1 MKQDIIKFNF
11 KFNNN
16 DFFVSEKNELA
27 YTIIKSWPNW
37 SNRFV
42 YVYGPDKCG
51 KSQICSIWRKLS
63 KGVLINKDNF
73 SEKLLNLNDIEYIKS
88 ENWVIDDVDYIV
100 EFNDN
105 FYQEKILN
113 LINIIKTSNESHM
126 LMTAKKIPKLLNL
139 NLKDLISRLSSS
151 IVVEMNDPDESLIK
165 KIIEKYLSDRNIYI
179 SEEELN
185 YLICRIERSYKSAI
199 KIAKLVDEKSLQNK
213 RKINKL
219 FLKTIIE

>member
-1 MKQDIIKFNF
+1 M
-11 KFNNN
+11 
-16 DFFVSEKNELA
+16 
-27 YTIIKSWPNW
+27 IKSWPNW

-51 KSQICSIWRKLS
+51 KSQICSIWRELS
-63 KGVLINKDNF
+63 KCVIINKVNF
-73 SEKLLNLNDIEYIKS
+73 SEKLLNLNDIEYIRS

-126 LMTAKKIPKLLNL
+126 LMTAKKIPKLLHS
-139 NLKDLISRLSSS
+139 NLKDLISRLSASM
-151 IVVEMNDPDESLIK
+151 VVEMNDPDESLIK

-199 KIAKLVDEKSLQNK
+199 KVAKLVDEKSLQNK

>member
-11 KFNNN
+11 KFNNS

-27 YTIIKSWPNW
+27 YTMIKSWPNW

-51 KSQICSIWRKLS
+51 KSQICSIWRELS
-63 KGVLINKDNF
+63 KCTVINKANF
-73 SEKLLNLNDIEYIKS
+73 PEKLLNLNDIEYIKS

-105 FYQEKILN
+105 YYQEKILN
-113 LINIIKTSNESHM
+113 LINIIKTSNESYM
-126 LMTAKKIPKLLNL
+126 LMTAKKIPKLLNS

-165 KIIEKYLSDRNIYI
+165 KIIEKYLSDRNICI

-199 KIAKLVDEKSLQNK
+199 KVAKLVDEKSLENK

-219 FLKTIIE
+219 FLKTIIK

>member
-11 KFNNN
+11 KFDNN

-27 YTIIKSWPNW
+27 YKIIESWPNW

-42 YVYGPDKCG
+42 YIYGPDKCG

-63 KGVLINKDNF
+63 KCILINKDNF
-73 SEKLLNLNDIEYIKS
+73 LEKLNHLNDIEYIQSK
-88 ENWVIDDVDYIV
+88 NWVIDDVDYIV
-100 EFNDN
+100 EFNN
-105 FYQEKILN
+105 NLYQEKILN
-113 LINIIKTSNESHM
+113 LINIVKTSKVSHM
-126 LMTAKKIPKLLNL
+126 LMTAKTPPKLLKSS
-139 NLKDLISRLSSS
+139 LKDLISRLSSS
-151 IVVEMNDPDESLIK
+151 IVIEMNDPDEGLIK

-179 SEEELN
+179 SDEELN

-199 KIAKLVDEKSLQNK
+199 KVAKLVDEKSLQNK

-219 FLKTIIE
+219 FLKTIID